1 LLDSRELEAAD
12 WTARHWISVE
22 PDAFDDAEIRPA
34 IMLNAWAT
42 REVLSHMVRVDGMLD
57 LNSGSA
63 GPRRFTPPVALA
75 MLELTGKCDPAQ
87 PPRRE

>member
-1 LLDSRELEAAD
+1 
-12 WTARHWISVE
+12 
-22 PDAFDDAEIRPA
+22 
-34 IMLNAWAT
+34 MLNAWAT